1 RGEVLG
7 PAGVAAVRSAFAFQL
22 PPSAPEAER
31 RIALARW
38 LTDPANPLFAR
49 VIVNRLWHYHF
60 GTGLVDTPN
69 DFGFNGGRPSHPELL
84 DWLAM
89 ELTRH
94 QYSLKALHRLIVLST
109 TYRQASRPRAAAAR
123 VDAENR
129 LLWRM
134 APRRLEAESLRD
146 AMLVAA

>member
-69 DFGFNGGRPSHPELL
+69 DFGFNGGRPTHPELL
-84 DWLAM
+84 DWLAS
-89 ELTRH
+89 EFSGAGSPPDRRGVQGGAIQDTRE
-94 QYSLKALHRLIVLST
+94 SSAWSIKRIHRLIALSA
-109 TYRQASRPRAAAAR
+109 TYRQGTAFNAAA
-123 VDAENR
+123 N
-129 LLWRM
+129 
-134 APRRLEAESLRD
+134 
-146 AMLVAA
+146 